1 MPVIYELRGKSAEFS
16 DLGLNLY
23 SGCAVGCRYCGS
35 IWLHRTTWEQWT
47 AGARPRPKI
56 LQELDRDAKKMAGDP
71 REILISPASEP
82 YQSDEAARLTRK
94 ALLILEQYRLRVQ
107 ITTLCGMR
115 STADFD
121 ICANHWKYATQ
132 ILFTSERLREE
143 WEPGGRGLPRAF
155 RRIREAHA
163 GRNLYLGET
172 LSRGLS
178 KRDHRRGRDAAGRR
192 GRVEDRQTARRRT
205 PAASDCRWAPGF
217 VDADTAL
224 AYLRRM
230 VERGLSDK
238 CAPQKRGWCGFPTR
252 RAKGKAT
259 HRRKPTDEA

>member
-56 LQELDRDAKKMAGDP
+56 LQELDRDAKKMEGDP

-121 ICANHWKYATQ
+121 I
-132 ILFTSERLREE
+132 LRAIT
-143 WEPGGRGLPRAF
+143 GNMRRRFFLRRNVCVRSGSLRGADCRGLSGDSRSPC
-155 RRIREAHA
+155 

-230 VERGLSDK
+230 VEKGLSDK
-238 CAPQKRGWCGFPTR
+238 LRTPEERMVWLPDE
-252 RAKGKAT
+252 KGKGQSNAPP
-259 HRRKPTDEA
+259 KADG